1 MVKGRT
7 PRRTADDGTVKPA
20 RKPSARGGKR
30 GAVGRDW
37 AERAVDAAPTLIL
50 AVDRNGI
57 IRSCNPACAAWWR
70 HAATGLVGES
80 YDVFAD
86 SVGFS
91 SGATH
96 AKLALAGEACQF
108 NALALR
114 SEAGVRMVEATYAP
128 HRAKD
133 GTVEGFI
140 AYLTDVTDRER
151 SASQHRGGD
160 EKYRTVL
167 DSLPTGVLVESHGKI
182 EYANDAVA
190 RVLERPAQS
199 GLVGSS
205 LADLLSPSS
214 REAILAAIVKGEP
227 WSEMPRWLR
236 ADGNEIATTTA
247 GIPIAWSGQAAT
259 LLQIETTSARRAVDV
274 VPQFTK
280 AHYQRLV
287 DLSPDPLY
295 VHRDGRIVMVNAAVV
310 RLFGATTPDQLI
322 GRHAFDLVHPDERE
336 IVGKRIARTVGEDAM
351 TTFVEQRRLRL
362 DGSEFVAQIAAT
374 PIVLDGQRG
383 GIVMVRD
390 ITEQRRAERKLRESE
405 LRFRLLAEVS
415 FDAILEIEN
424 GIIRDVYGHATD
436 LFGYN
441 RHELIGKA
449 AKDTAAPQEQAKVD
463 RRIAEVVEGTHEAL
477 ICRKDGTIVPVE
489 LSAKHFVRDG
499 LNIRMTA
506 MRDISERKRAD
517 AQLRESEERFRHLAE
532 ASFDAALVL
541 EDGIIRDV
549 NGRALELYGY
559 SREELIGRQS
569 TMLAAPNEVEKI
581 KRRIG
586 AAVEGTFDTAI
597 QRKSGE
603 IVSVE
608 VSTKHFVRDGR
619 NVRISAMR
627 DITERKRIENQLRE
641 SEARFR
647 RLFEM
652 FPYAIYVHVDDK
664 IVFVNRA
671 AAELFGYDAVEDMLG
686 TSALALYH
694 PEARDYLRRRRAEL
708 LLDYDDT
715 RERRSEFQFLRRD
728 GTIFDGEGVAAPALW
743 AGQRALIVI
752 VCDVSERKK
761 FIAAITAAKEAAE
774 LANRSKTEF
783 LATVSHELRTPLNA
797 IIGFSDLM
805 VNELLGPLGDEAYK
819 TYAADIMA
827 SGRHLLAII
836 NDILDISKIEAGKLE
851 LADEPFS
858 PREVLLTGI
867 KFVEGRAREKS
878 IELTWR
884 AASSLPRLRGDEQK
898 FRQILTNLLSN
909 AVKFTPERGS
919 VAATAKLAADGSM
932 VIAVADTGIGIAPGD
947 IEKALTPFVQIE
959 SGLDRTYEGT
969 GLGLPIAKSLA
980 EMHGGSLEIESAPGR
995 GTTVTVRL
1003 PPERVLR
1010 EPVKLTD

>member
-1 MVKGRT
+1 
-7 PRRTADDGTVKPA
+7 
-20 RKPSARGGKR
+20 
-30 GAVGRDW
+30 
-37 AERAVDAAPTLIL
+37 
-50 AVDRNGI
+50 
-57 IRSCNPACAAWWR
+57 
-70 HAATGLVGES
+70 
-80 YDVFAD
+80 
-86 SVGFS
+86 
-91 SGATH
+91 
-96 AKLALAGEACQF
+96 
-108 NALALR
+108 
-114 SEAGVRMVEATYAP
+114 
-128 HRAKD
+128 
-133 GTVEGFI
+133 
-140 AYLTDVTDRER
+140 
-151 SASQHRGGD
+151 
-160 EKYRTVL
+160 
-167 DSLPTGVLVESHGKI
+167 
-182 EYANDAVA
+182 
-190 RVLERPAQS
+190 
-199 GLVGSS
+199 
-205 LADLLSPSS
+205 
-214 REAILAAIVKGEP
+214 
-227 WSEMPRWLR
+227 
-236 ADGNEIATTTA
+236 
-247 GIPIAWSGQAAT
+247 
-259 LLQIETTSARRAVDV
+259 
-274 VPQFTK
+274 
-280 AHYQRLV
+280 
-287 DLSPDPLY
+287 
-295 VHRDGRIVMVNAAVV
+295 
-310 RLFGATTPDQLI
+310 
-322 GRHAFDLVHPDERE
+322 
-336 IVGKRIARTVGEDAM
+336 
-351 TTFVEQRRLRL
+351 
-362 DGSEFVAQIAAT
+362 
-374 PIVLDGQRG
+374 
-383 GIVMVRD
+383 
-390 ITEQRRAERKLRESE
+390 
-405 LRFRLLAEVS
+405 
-415 FDAILEIEN
+415 
-424 GIIRDVYGHATD
+424 
-436 LFGYN
+436 
-441 RHELIGKA
+441 
-449 AKDTAAPQEQAKVD
+449 
-463 RRIAEVVEGTHEAL
+463 
-477 ICRKDGTIVPVE
+477 
-489 LSAKHFVRDG
+489 
-499 LNIRMTA
+499 
-506 MRDISERKRAD
+506 
-517 AQLRESEERFRHLAE
+517 
-532 ASFDAALVL
+532 
-541 EDGIIRDV
+541 
-549 NGRALELYGY
+549 
-559 SREELIGRQS
+559 
-569 TMLAAPNEVEKI
+569 
-581 KRRIG
+581 
-586 AAVEGTFDTAI
+586 
-597 QRKSGE
+597 
-603 IVSVE
+603 
-608 VSTKHFVRDGR
+608 
-619 NVRISAMR
+619 
-627 DITERKRIENQLRE
+627 
-641 SEARFR
+641 
-647 RLFEM
+647 
-652 FPYAIYVHVDDK
+652 
-664 IVFVNRA
+664 
-671 AAELFGYDAVEDMLG
+671 MLG